1 MAFVEHLS
9 SFINVDTPGYAQA
22 TIGATTVDGV
32 FDSAYAD
39 SVSGLVGGYMPV
51 FICAS
56 SDVSSIAEGQAIT
69 ISATSFTVAG
79 VEHDHVLKTGLT
91 TLRLEKA

>member
-9 SFINVDTPGYAQA
+9 TFINADTPGYAVA
-22 TIGATTVDGV
+22 TIGAASVEGI
-32 FDSAYAD
+32 FDSAYGE
-39 SVSGLVGGYMPV
+39 SLGMVGGYVPV

-56 SDVSSIAEGQAIT
+56 ADVSSIAEEQAIT
-69 ISATSFTVAG
+69 ISATNFKVAG
-79 VEHDHVLKTGLT
+79 VEHDHILKTGMT

>member
-9 SFINVDTPGYAQA
+9 TFINAETPGYALA
-22 TIGATTVDGV
+22 TIGAASVAGV
-32 FDSAYAD
+32 FDSAY
-39 SVSGLVGGYMPV
+39 GETMGMVGGYSPV

-56 SDVSSIAEGQAIT
+56 ADVSSIAEGQAIT
-69 ISATSFTVAG
+69 ISATAFTVAG
-79 VEHDHVLKTGLT
+79 VEHDHALKTGLT

>member
-9 SFINVDTPGYAQA
+9 AFINADTPGYALA
-22 TIGATTVDGV
+22 TVGADSVEGI
-32 FDSAYAD
+32 FDSAYGE
-39 SVSGLVGGYMPV
+39 GLGMVAGYVPV

-56 SDVSSIAEGQAIT
+56 DDVSSIAEGQAIT
-69 ISATSFTVAG
+69 ISATAFTVAG

-91 TLRLEKA
+91 TLRLEKV